1 MSQREPDP
9 FEQLIERLRPENDD
23 PLFDLL
29 TAEARFGWREIRD
42 HVPEGTTAL
51 EVGAGPGILAAALAG
66 ECQSV
71 TALEPV
77 ADGFSTTT
85 RLLGYF
91 ESEGPDNLFIRRERL
106 EDHDAPGGYDFIW
119 SVNVFEHLEDWRAGL
134 TAVSNLLRPGGEA
147 LILCPN
153 YAVPYE
159 SHFNLPIL
167 INKPTTRRLFAKSI
181 SRFEREGECSGL
193 WDSLNM
199 ITSGEVRAFGCQTGI
214 KVTFDRDMTTR
225 ILDRF
230 ATDSSLRDRHRWAG
244 GLIGFVHAL
253 GIHRLWRQ
261 LPMMFHPYMAIRV
274 SRPD

>member
-1 MSQREPDP
+1 MRQPDP
-9 FEQLIERLRPENDD
+9 DSFEQLIERLRPENGDE
-23 PLFDLL
+23 LFDLL
-29 TAEARFGWREIRD
+29 AAEARFGWREIRL
-42 HVPEGTTAL
+42 HVPESATAL
-51 EVGAGPGILAAALAG
+51 EVGAGPGMLAAAMAG
-66 ECQSV
+66 ECASV

-85 RLLGYF
+85 RLLAFF
-91 ESEGPDNLFIRRERL
+91 EEQGPDNLTILRERL
-106 EDHDAPGGYDFIW
+106 EDHTERGGYDFIW
-119 SVNVFEHLEDWRAGL
+119 SVNVFEHLEDWRTGL
-134 TAVSNLLRPGGEA
+134 TAVSNLLSPGSEA

-167 INKPTTRRLFAKSI
+167 INKQMTQRIFAKTI
-181 SRFEREGECSGL
+181 ARFEREGDCAGL
-193 WDSLNM
+193 WESLNM
-199 ITSGEVRAFGCQTGI
+199 ITSGKVRKYARQSGI
-214 KVTFDRDMTTR
+214 KMTFDRDMTTR

-230 ATDSSLRDRHRWAG
+230 ATDPSLRDRHRWAD

-253 GIHRLWRQ
+253 GIHRLWRH